1 MESRTNALSDNI
13 NRWHVCGRSSLP
25 PDRGGNVVECISP
38 TSVMNDMPRKPINID
53 ETPECVHSNI
63 PFAMQKVEGTDI
75 SSHTKKVA
83 AGVTV
88 DTCPKYTR
96 RRNGRR

>member
-38 TSVMNDMPRKPINID
+38 TSVMNDMPR
-53 ETPECVHSNI
+53 
-63 PFAMQKVEGTDI
+63 
-75 SSHTKKVA
+75 
-83 AGVTV
+83 
-88 DTCPKYTR
+88 
-96 RRNGRR
+96 